1 MTVRQLASIV
11 GQIVSMNLGHGSV
24 ARLMTRSLYTIINCR
39 NTWNDKVVWTEEAWG
54 EIKFWEKSIES
65 LNGKEMRYK
74 VLEQLDLCT
83 QLLVIQGMGVTQ
95 WM

>member
-1 MTVRQLASIV
+1 MLCIHL
-11 GQIVSMNLGHGSV
+11 VSMNLGHGSV

-39 NTWNDKVVWTEEAWG
+39 NTWNDKVVWIEKARG
-54 EIKFWEKSIES
+54 EIKFWEKNIES
-65 LNGKEMRYK
+65 LNGKEMRYV

-83 QLLVIQGMGVTQ
+83 QMLVIQGMGVTQ